1 MEKARNCGTSA
12 RNYYV
17 TNPLTFSTLWK
28 RSVYKEVHIIMP
40 DYINSSELVDI
51 RNVSVDKTMPKH
63 ERIMEYIRQIKNP
76 YKFKCG
82 KFTVTARFA
91 ESGPTLEDCL
101 QRLMA

>member
-1 MEKARNCGTSA
+1 MGKARNCGASA
-12 RNYYV
+12 RERFE
-17 TNPLTFSTLWK
+17 TNPQTFSTLWK
-28 RSVYKEVHIIMP
+28 RSVYKEVHITMP

-51 RNVSVDKTMPKH
+51 RDVSVDKTLPKH

-82 KFTVTARFA
+82 KFTVMARFA

-101 QRLMA
+101 QRLIA